1 MFSLGG
7 IFGCNL
13 RKFRFSFSI
22 SNRIFGLK
30 ALNIFVSAITLN
42 RIVPLVGAIKPT
54 ELILI
59 GVLTLVRFR
68 SLNLLE
74 NSYT

>member
-30 ALNIFVSAITLN
+30 ALNIFVSEITFN
-42 RIVPLVGAIKPT
+42 RIVVGAIKPT